1 MDSDILGDLRS
12 EADPYLGN
20 FDEDKKSR
28 FTEYSSTSSVMRRHA
43 QLSLLDDRFEQVIS
57 ETDSYLIKSVD
68 VTFV

>member
-28 FTEYSSTSSVMRRHA
+28 FTEYSITSSVMRRNA
-43 QLSLLDDRFEQVIS
+43 QLSLLDDRFEQVVVK
-57 ETDSYLIKSVD
+57 TD
-68 VTFV
+68 